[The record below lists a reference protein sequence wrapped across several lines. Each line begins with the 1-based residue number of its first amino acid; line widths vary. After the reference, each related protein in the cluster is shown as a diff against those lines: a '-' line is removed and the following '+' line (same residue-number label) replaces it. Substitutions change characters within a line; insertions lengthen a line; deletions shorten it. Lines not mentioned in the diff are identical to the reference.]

1 MIILSENKQNHY
13 LIKNFLIE
21 ANIISEQHKDVQLE
35 LKPISNIDNPNLQ
48 TIIDTPIFDEN
59 APASDPM
66 IDKVI
71 KKHSKFS
78 GLKKLLAKDKRG
90 KLLLNISILAIVLL
104 WYGYFQQASEII
116 ANDNNINQAEITQI
130 MNGSSEISSP
140 KVKEL
145 ATNDEF
151 DEEVPAKEFPAKEVQ
166 QTKAP
171 EVSAEK
177 SIAEKAEQRIK
188 SFENYV
194 PYPYQDRSG
203 ISVGYGTQFLRNTS
217 IEDLPEDWKNK
228 LYEHCGF
235 SDSEIKTLLSTDFS
249 DISEAAKDSI
259 DAEIAKIEE
268 KLAPDYKI
276 KYPEDHVKALK
287 RRIRSLE
294 RKKTKIDDRGVISVE
309 IADRC
314 FSKDLNSILSSAIT
328 RNFTNQSLDFYSMDP
343 DVQMVVIDMY
353 YNIGE
358 FFLET
363 TYKNFYRELK
373 EYITAL
379 ESGDSKKITEALDK
393 LHENIKNK
401 SPEYHKQN
409 NKRASANVDL
419 LSQALER
426 SKQVKENKS
435 LKDAYLHLFV

>member
-21 ANIISEQHKDVQLE
+21 SNIISEQHKDVQFG
-35 LKPISNIDNPNLQ
+35 LKPISDTDNPNLQ
-48 TIIDTPIFDEN
+48 TVVDTPIFDQN
-59 APASDPM
+59 APASEEM
-66 IDKVI
+66 INKVI
-71 KKHSKFS
+71 KKHPKFS
-78 GLKKLLAKDKRG
+78 GLKKLLAKG
-90 KLLLNISILAIVLL
+90 AFISTLAAALL
-104 WYGYFQQASEII
+104 WNSNIQQGSREI
-116 ANDNNINQAEITQI
+116 ARGNAGLNTPQAAQIIT
-130 MNGSSEISSP
+130 GSPEISSP
-140 KVKEL
+140 EEL
-145 ATNDEF
+145 ATNDESA
-151 DEEVPAKEFPAKEVQ
+151 EEVQ

-171 EVSAEK
+171 EVSTPKVRTEQ
-177 SIAEKAEQRIK
+177 SISEKAEQRIK

-203 ISVGYGTQFLRNTS
+203 ISIGYGTQFLRNTR

-228 LYEHCGF
+228 LYKHCGF
-235 SDSEIKTLLSTDFS
+235 SDSEIKMLLSTDFT
-249 DISEAAKDSI
+249 DISEAAKDLI
-259 DAEIAKIEE
+259 DTEIAKIEE

-294 RKKTKIDDRGVISVE
+294 RKKTKIDDRGIISVE
-309 IADRC
+309 IANQC

-328 RNFTNQSLDFYSMDP
+328 RNFTDQTLDFYSMDP
-343 DVQMVVIDMY
+343 DVQLVVIDMY

-363 TYKNFYRELK
+363 TYRKFYQELK
-373 EYITAL
+373 EYIVAL
-379 ESGDSKKITEALDK
+379 NSGDTKKITESLNK
-393 LHENIKNK
+393 LHENLKNK
-401 SPEYHKQN
+401 SPSYHKQN
-409 NKRASANVDL
+409 GKRASANVDL

-435 LKDAYLHLFV
+435 LKNAYLHLFI